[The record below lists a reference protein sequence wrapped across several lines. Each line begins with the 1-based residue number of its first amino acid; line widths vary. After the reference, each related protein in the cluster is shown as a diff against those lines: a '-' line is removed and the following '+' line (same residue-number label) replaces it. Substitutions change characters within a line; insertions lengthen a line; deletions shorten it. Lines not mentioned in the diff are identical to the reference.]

1 MKKCVC
7 SLAVLWEEVRIK
19 HLSFKCAVG
28 LKGRSF
34 SFPCV
39 AAYFLYP
46 LEHQVRL
53 KQSRIPRRVIPVAD
67 PVREGEPYDN
77 SCRSR
82 VFVLASHNLANAL

>member
-1 MKKCVC
+1 VY
-7 SLAVLWEEVRIK
+7 SLAVMWEEVRLK
-19 HLSFKCAVG
+19 HLAFKCAVG

-46 LEHQVRL
+46 LGHQVRL

-77 SCRSR
+77 FQGRSR
-82 VFVLASHNLANAL
+82 VFVFASYNLVNAL